1 MTHAIPLPP
10 SIRNILD
17 ILIDTAWRGRGTL
30 VRAHGRPD
38 DLRRSNA
45 RSFVGV
51 AAARSTVRI
60 LQRIVRYAFIILA
73 AWIKLP
79 KARAARPAPA
89 DAAANVNA
97 TIPRAPVTRAPPRL
111 AMSRT
116 VRVCYAG
123 ERPVP
128 ACFANATHDPVRTL
142 ARGIE
147 ALTHALQNPM
157 PYVRRLARWMRRDTC
172 FLAWRLPKRAPCA
185 ARRTYWEELEL
196 ARDQASWELRERRW
210 LADSS

>member
-1 MTHAIPLPP
+1 MTHTVPLPP
-10 SIRNILD
+10 SIQNIVDL
-17 ILIDTAWRGRGTL
+17 LIDAAWRGRGAL
-30 VRAHGRPD
+30 VSACGRPD
-38 DLRRSNA
+38 DLRRSNTRTFA
-45 RSFVGV
+45 GV

-60 LQRIVRYAFIILA
+60 LQRIVRYTFIILA

-79 KARAARPAPA
+79 KARAVPSTPAATSSAQEPGRRPPA
-89 DAAANVNA
+89 
-97 TIPRAPVTRAPPRL
+97 RL
-111 AMSRT
+111 AMSRA

-128 ACFANATHDPVRTL
+128 ACFANTAHDPVRAL

-147 ALTHALQNPM
+147 ALTHALQYPM

-172 FLAWRLPKRAPCA
+172 FLAWRLPKRPPVA

-196 ARDQASWELRERRW
+196 ARDQASWELQERRW